1 MFTIEQFEQDGKCDI
16 IISKVTLRR
25 KNMDKL
31 IPAFKDSLFT
41 SALADSSLDILEIGI
56 DSVIDNTL
64 AQSIPIAK
72 IIVGL
77 CKTAQNIHDRN
88 LLKQTLHFIREF
100 NNKAL
105 SEDKIEKHKIKLNEN
120 PSFAEDEL
128 GRVMILL
135 NSHVDKEKAM
145 ILAKLY
151 RAYVNE
157 QISWESF
164 CEYSEVISRMFVSD
178 FALLMNIHKNK
189 ITETSQCKRHQ
200 VERLTS
206 LGLVTASMS
215 KISVIGNKQVTD
227 YYVHTNHFGNILCN
241 IILQ

>member
-1 MFTIEQFEQDGKCDI
+1 
-16 IISKVTLRR
+16 
-25 KNMDKL
+25 MDKL

-41 SALADSSLDILEIGI
+41 SALADPSLDILEIGI
-56 DSVIDNTL
+56 DSVIDNPL

-88 LLKQTLHFIREF
+88 LLKQSLHFIQEF
-100 NNKAL
+100 NSKTL
-105 SEDKIEKHKIKLNEN
+105 PIDKLEKHKSKLNEN

-135 NSHVDKEKAM
+135 NSFVDKEKAT

-164 CEYSEVISRMFVSD
+164 CEYSEVVSRMFVSD
-178 FALLMNIHKNK
+178 IPLLINIHKK
-189 ITETSQCKRHQ
+189 QITETSQGKRHQ

-215 KISVIGNKQVTD
+215 GISVIGGKQVTD
-227 YYVHTNHFGNILCN
+227 YYIHTNHFGNILCN